1 MDLDIFLR
9 RKNIERYRRLLDS
22 SVESTER
29 RTILNL
35 LADEMKSLKK
45 GDQQGCSRGS
55 GNSMDII
62 Q

>member
-45 GDQQGCSRGS
+45 GDQQGCFRGS
-55 GNSMDII
+55 GNWMFFI